1 MNEWIL
7 LVIGAVVTA
16 ALVGG
21 MGLITRTLG
30 GNKNDK
36 IKPT

>member
-1 MNEWIL
+1 MNEWVL

-21 MGLITRTLG
+21 LNLLTKALG
-30 GNKNDK
+30 GKN
-36 IKPT
+36 KPT

>member
-1 MNEWIL
+1 MNEWVL

-21 MGLITRTLG
+21 VGLLTRTLG
-30 GNKNDK
+30 GGNKN
-36 IKPT
+36 KPT

>member
-1 MNEWIL
+1 MNEWVL

-21 MGLITRTLG
+21 MGLLTKVLG
-30 GNKNDK
+30 GKK
-36 IKPT
+36 KPT

>member
-1 MNEWIL
+1 MNEWVL

-21 MGLITRTLG
+21 LGLVTRTLG
-30 GNKNDK
+30 GKNNTNK
-36 IKPT
+36 PS